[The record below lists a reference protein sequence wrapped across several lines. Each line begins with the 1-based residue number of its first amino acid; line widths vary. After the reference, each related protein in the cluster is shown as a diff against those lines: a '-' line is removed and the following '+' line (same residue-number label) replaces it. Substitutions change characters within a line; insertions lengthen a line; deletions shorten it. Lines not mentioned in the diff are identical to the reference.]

1 MAVAKKATKKAV
13 KKVAKK
19 AVPKKVAVAVVPKPD
34 LNLARRQLAHDFVQR
49 NNLRVGDEFQ
59 VNWFGDFNTDNLVGE
74 QEDDWRAKED
84 EYVIFKGINGEGSL
98 ICADLDEDDLIYQL
112 PIYAVNVSEI
122 DRDGSSNS
130 FKLNRDYTADLSSV
144 RNHDYIQVGCQTI
157 DVSTVLALAERI
169 KAIQDG
175 TDAKPS
181 RELTLLAD
189 GTYAELA
196 LK

>member
-19 AVPKKVAVAVVPKPD
+19 AVPKKVAAVITKPD
-34 LNLARRQLAHDFVQR
+34 LNLARRQLTHDFVQR
-49 NNLRVGDEFQ
+49 INLRVGDEFQ

-98 ICADLDEDDLIYQL
+98 IAKDLDDDLTYEL
-112 PIYAVNVSEI
+112 PIYAVNVDEI
-122 DRDGSSNS
+122 DRDGSNNS

-181 RELTLLAD
+181 RV
-189 GTYAELA
+189 
-196 LK
+196 

>member
-19 AVPKKVAVAVVPKPD
+19 AVPKKVGAAPVITKPD

-49 NNLRVGDEFQ
+49 INLRVGDEFQ
-59 VNWFGDFNTDNLVGE
+59 VNWFSDFNTDNLVGE

-98 ICADLDEDDLIYQL
+98 IAKDLDDDLTYEL
-112 PIYAVNVSEI
+112 PIYAVNVDEI
-122 DRDGSSNS
+122 DRDGSNNS

-181 RELTLLAD
+181 RELTLIAD
-189 GTYAELA
+189 GTYAVLA
-196 LK
+196 F